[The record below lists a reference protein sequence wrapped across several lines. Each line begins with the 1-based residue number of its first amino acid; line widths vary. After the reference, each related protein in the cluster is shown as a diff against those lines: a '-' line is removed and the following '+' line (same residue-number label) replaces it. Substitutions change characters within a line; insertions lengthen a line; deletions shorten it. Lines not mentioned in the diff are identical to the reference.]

1 MRAAFVAAVLVGLLA
16 GGAVLALRG
25 HSSAPP
31 EPTPA
36 ATETTEP
43 RTPQEL
49 AALFAERW
57 QSGDIAGLYLLLDR
71 RSQAAYSATDFQ
83 ARYADF
89 ERETTQI
96 RLRVAVQEATETGA
110 RLAVRVETAY
120 FGTLEYS
127 TELRFVDDGGELRVR
142 WEPTAI
148 HPALSGGRVLRSHIE
163 RPRRGAIYDRNGVP
177 LAITTDVRYLG
188 LNRAAIA
195 DRGAVTALLEEFG
208 FSREQIDAAFDSP
221 LPLSYR
227 IPVGVVPDERA
238 EEATELVAR
247 TPGLL
252 LYFEEQRVHPLGA
265 AAAHIVGYTRELT
278 AEELAERG
286 GQGYRPG
293 DRIGA
298 AGLEATLEPVLA
310 GQVGARLEVVAP
322 GGTVVATL
330 AERPFVEGQD
340 VTTTLDAELLR
351 AAYERLGGR
360 AGAAVL
366 LDPRTNELLAAVSSP
381 SFDPDAFERQDAAAI
396 ARYLE
401 DPQRPLFDRALHGL
415 YSAGSTFK
423 LVTGAAGLASGLF
436 DPATRLECGAVWYGL
451 DPPRRN
457 WEGAQGQ
464 LTIAEGLMRSCNP
477 VFYEI
482 ALRLY
487 NERPGFLAEMA
498 RRFGFGSPTGAVGL
512 DDAAGL
518 VPDSEWKERERGE
531 PWYPGDEVNLGIG
544 QGDLLITP
552 LQLANAYSAFV
563 NRQLRRPVVLAG
575 QRAEPVGEPL
585 PLSDAAWAHLLEGL
599 RLVTGP
605 NGTAGYAFWRQ
616 GYTDFAGKSGTAEDA
631 GQQQHVLF
639 VAFAPAAA
647 PAALAA
653 VVLDDGASGS
663 LEAGPMARDIVLAAL
678 GR

>member
-1 MRAAFVAAVLVGLLA
+1 MAAVLVGLLA
-16 GGAVLALRG
+16 GAAVLALRPREP
-25 HSSAPP
+25 APP
-31 EPTPA
+31 AAAPA
-36 ATETTEP
+36 PTETPPP
-43 RTPQEL
+43 RTPEEL
-49 AALFAERW
+49 AAVFAERW

-71 RSQAAYSATDFQ
+71 RSQAEYSATDFQ

-89 ERETTQI
+89 ARETTQL
-96 RLRVAVQEATETGA
+96 RLRVDVARASEAGA
-110 RLAVRVETAY
+110 TLSVRLETAY

-127 TELRFVDDGGELRVR
+127 TELEFGREDGDLRVR
-142 WEPTAI
+142 WTPASI
-148 HPALSGGRVLRSHIE
+148 HPALTNGRVLRSEIR
-163 RPRRGAIYDRNGVP
+163 RPRRGTIYDRNGVP
-177 LAITTDVRYLG
+177 LAVTTDVRYLG
-188 LNRAAIA
+188 LNRSVIA
-195 DRGAVTALLEEFG
+195 DRAAVTAVLEQFG
-208 FSREQIDAAFDSP
+208 FPRERIDAAFESP
-221 LPLSYR
+221 LPLNYR
-227 IPVGVVPDERA
+227 VPVGVVPDERA
-238 EEATELVAR
+238 EEANELVVR
-247 TPGLL
+247 TPGLV
-252 LYFEEQRVHPLGA
+252 LYFEEQRVHPLGP

-310 GQVGARLEVVAP
+310 GQVGAKLEVVAP

-330 AERPFVEGQD
+330 AERPFVEGKD
-340 VTTTLDAELLR
+340 VTTTLDAALLR

-401 DPQRPLFDRALHGL
+401 DPQRPLFNRALHGL

-436 DPATRLECGAVWYGL
+436 DTSSRLECGAVWYGL

-457 WEGAQGQ
+457 WEGSQGS

-487 NERPGFLAEMA
+487 NERPGFLPEMA
-498 RRFGFGSPTGAVGL
+498 RRFGFGRPSGAVGL

-518 VPDSEWKERERGE
+518 VPGAEWKERERGE

-544 QGDLLITP
+544 QGDLLVTP
-552 LQLANAYSAFV
+552 LQLANAYSAFL
-563 NRQLRRPVVLAG
+563 NRQLRKPVGLAG
-575 QRAEPVGEPL
+575 QPAEPVGDPL

-631 GQQQHVLF
+631 DQQQHVLF
-639 VAFAPAAA
+639 VAFAPATA

-663 LEAGPMARDIVLAAL
+663 LEAGPIARDIVLAAL